1 VLARGSSSSG
11 VVRVRES
18 PDVKGLKV
26 SVSVHHR
33 NKAPSGVR
41 VCLVEREERGQGVA
55 ILVRHQSITPPPH
68 IWAAMEHDAALDAI
82 KLDPTEA
89 EGEIYFRSQCRL
101 TIPP

>member
-33 NKAPSGVR
+33 NKAPSGAR
-41 VCLVEREERGQGVA
+41 VCLVEREERGHGVA

-68 IWAAMEHDAALDAI
+68 IWAAMEDDAALDAI

-89 EGEIYFRSQCRL
+89 EGENYFRGRCRL
-101 TIPP
+101 TVPP